1 MYRSIETDYYFL
13 KGLTKQCFEMAE
25 EIDQMNLSEL
35 LKIGENC
42 LIGIPGEALPV
53 GNMNIYIMNN
63 NNIDDKIY
71 NKWEKN
77 RFKEKKDR
85 VHVITT
91 NYEKVLL
98 GLFMLLAE
106 VLHARWNG
114 YVSKFNPQV
123 FDYIMS
129 LMFYFLKKLEEDFEN
144 FEEKVKE
151 TFFRFLHK
159 IINTEIKMYDVFEP
173 EVPENKYMN

>member
-1 MYRSIETDYYFL
+1 
-13 KGLTKQCFEMAE
+13 MAE

-77 RFKEKKDR
+77 RFY
-85 VHVITT
+85 I
-91 NYEKVLL
+91 
-98 GLFMLLAE
+98 
-106 VLHARWNG
+106 ARA
-114 YVSKFNPQV
+114 F
-123 FDYIMS
+123 
-129 LMFYFLKKLEEDFEN
+129 
-144 FEEKVKE
+144 
-151 TFFRFLHK
+151 
-159 IINTEIKMYDVFEP
+159 
-173 EVPENKYMN
+173 